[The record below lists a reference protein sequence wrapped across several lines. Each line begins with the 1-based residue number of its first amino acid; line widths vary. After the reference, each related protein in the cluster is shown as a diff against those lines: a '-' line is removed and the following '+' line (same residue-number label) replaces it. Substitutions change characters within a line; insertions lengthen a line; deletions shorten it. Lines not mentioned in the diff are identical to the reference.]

1 MSKFQTEITHML
13 IFGRVYVVRIPSHKF
28 QRQEKYVTSIKWH
41 DEQNSVF
48 ALICLD
54 NYNRD

>member
-1 MSKFQTEITHML
+1 MLKFQTEITHML
-13 IFGRVYVVRIPSHKF
+13 IFGRNYWSSCRVYVVRIPSHKL

-48 ALICLD
+48 AWSG
-54 NYNRD
+54 